1 MITEHQRIFEPVSEI
16 KYQEIETRKQEID
29 EKRKRRDSK
38 KSSSEEE
45 SKDDQDCK
53 PIEVETYYGDLPSK
67 ETEYH
72 DAMSNH

>member
-16 KYQEIETRKQEID
+16 KYQEIEMRKQEID

-53 PIEVETYYGDLPSK
+53 PIEVETYYGDLPS
-67 ETEYH
+67 
-72 DAMSNH
+72 